1 MKKGNRRRRKNKRRA
16 IKRLTRIL
24 VVIFL
29 LLCLCLCLCL
39 LLRKGNP
46 SEEGIEYLKNGQYE
60 EAIKQFEQAVEDE
73 VNVGDAY
80 RDRKSVV

>member
-46 SEEGIEYLKNGQYE
+46 SEEGIEYLKNG
-60 EAIKQFEQAVEDE
+60 
-73 VNVGDAY
+73 NVINL
-80 RDRKSVV
+80 RKRTMPDIITPL